1 MDMTSSS
8 HDLRKIRLLRADDFM
23 GRVSF
28 SGFKRLRTINFLTFF
43 NKIFTFGIICSI
55 ITSSCWGLIFP
66 HREERRA
73 IKMDVNELMKSDD
86 LTKNYDIQDIN
97 ANKSMGI
104 LSYLWI
110 LVLVPI
116 FTAKESKFAMFHAEQ
131 GITLAIAATIIMVLA
146 IIFGLIPVVGFVFGI
161 IFWLIDLAILVLA
174 IIGIVNAA
182 NGQAKELPLIGKIKL
197 IKLQ

>member
-1 MDMTSSS
+1 
-8 HDLRKIRLLRADDFM
+8 
-23 GRVSF
+23 
-28 SGFKRLRTINFLTFF
+28 
-43 NKIFTFGIICSI
+43 
-55 ITSSCWGLIFP
+55 
-66 HREERRA
+66 
-73 IKMDVNELMKSDD
+73 MDVNELMKSDD

-131 GITLAIAATIIMVLA
+131 GITLAIAATIIMILA
-146 IIFGLIPVVGFVFGI
+146 IIFGFIPVVGFVFGI
-161 IFWLIDLAILVLA
+161 IFWLVDLAIFVLA
-174 IIGIVNAA
+174 VIGIINAA
-182 NGQAKELPLIGKIKL
+182 NGQAKELPLVGKIRL